1 MDESLTEPAKHLLLV
16 ALLTN
21 DRIISSNGKAF
32 LKELILRRDPRVAS
46 LLHKFESKEA
56 GDATFLQQI
65 HQLIEDESFALYNDL
80 FFDTSL
86 EVGKALSKSERD
98 TQDLNE
104 NKSLIYG
111 EVDYSSFYKVL
122 RKINPAPGS
131 TFYDL
136 GSGTGK
142 AVMAARFAQDFGRCV
157 GIEILETLHGQAS
170 KIADRFNKKFRR
182 YLSMS
187 MSQHV
192 SVHHGSIL
200 EVDWSDGDVV
210 FANSTCFDDSLIDDL
225 SKLSEALKP
234 GAIVIT
240 FTKGLTSNKF
250 EVLERKRY
258 RMSWGPA
265 TVYIHRRLN
274 HNGTPVGPP
283 NLCILPED
291 SIMYGD
297 DVPQSLSSLSEGNDS
312 RRQWDAYAAYQGASG
327 SEEEEEVGDE
337 EDSEEQSD
345 DNTEDED
352 ESNEGDYGDYSD
364 YSPTA
369 KQAASL
375 SPPQSV
381 HITVPGP
388 AHSSVPFMNSPQDSA
403 LLRRKRAAQ
412 IAHPI

>member
-1 MDESLTEPAKHLLLV
+1 MDDSLTEPAKHLLLV
-16 ALLTN
+16 ALLTS
-21 DRIISSNGKAF
+21 DRIISNNGKAF
-32 LKELILRRDPRVAS
+32 LKELILRRDPRIAT

-65 HQLIEDESFALYNDL
+65 HQLIEDESLALYNDL

-157 GIEILETLHGQAS
+157 GIEILETLHGQAK
-170 KIADRFNKKFRR
+170 KIVDRFNKKFRR
-182 YLSMS
+182 YLAMS
-187 MSQHV
+187 MSQQV
-192 SVHHGSIL
+192 SVHHGSLL

-225 SKLSEALKP
+225 SKLAEGLKP

-297 DVPQSLSSLSEGNDS
+297 DVPQSLSSLSEGNSS
-312 RRQWDAYAAYQGASG
+312 RRQWETYAYAGASG
-327 SEEEEEVGDE
+327 SDEEEEEE
-337 EDSEEQSD
+337 ESEEGDD

-369 KQAASL
+369 NQSM
-375 SPPQSV
+375 SPPQTM
-381 HITVPGP
+381 HIQVPSS